1 MRSLLRRCAKCGAYT
16 LKRDVCP
23 KCGGPLEVP
32 HPPKYSPE
40 DRYQIYRIK
49 MKRARGEAAG
59 KRGNAPEDLV
69 AVKVY
74 IY

>member
-16 LKRDVCP
+16 LRRDVCP

-40 DRYQIYRIK
+40 DKYQVYRIK
-49 MKRARGEAAG
+49 MKVMAG
-59 KRGNAPEDLV
+59 RMSVREETRLKILSSR
-69 AVKVY
+69 Y
-74 IY
+74 T